1 MNSRLLSF
9 PNSFAVIFGRRFLIS
24 RFFNHFF
31 RSLAAPPS
39 TFRAFAAG
47 VATLLAVPSRLPCPR
62 AAASM
67 VMRNAAAAAA
77 AAAAAV
83 NA

>member
-47 VATLLAVPSRLPCPR
+47 VATLLAVPSRLPRPSTPR
-62 AAASM
+62 FDLRTL
-67 VMRNAAAAAA
+67 VPPLPPPLFPL
-77 AAAAAV
+77 
-83 NA
+83 